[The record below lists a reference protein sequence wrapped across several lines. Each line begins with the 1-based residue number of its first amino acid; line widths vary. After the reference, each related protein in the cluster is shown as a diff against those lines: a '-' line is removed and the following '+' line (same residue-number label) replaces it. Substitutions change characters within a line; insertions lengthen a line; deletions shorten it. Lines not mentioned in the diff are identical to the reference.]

1 MTLLSNVYKWPNKEE
16 QPKKITI
23 RQFVQHT
30 DDEIKEEVNQEQAS
44 LILNE
49 AQNKLKDAE
58 LQAKKILDRANAQIE
73 ESKQQWEQEKQTLFE
88 QVKQQAYN
96 IGFEEGKTAA
106 LQAYDQYLE
115 EAKNIIELAKD
126 ERDQLIAQHDEIILN
141 IAIRVAEKIVTNTL
155 EESGEHFRSLVNQAI
170 SDAKGMPKVEL
181 HLHPL
186 DFEEILE
193 SKEELQYII
202 GQHSELTLYP
212 SKELERYSCIIETP
226 YGQIDASVDTQF
238 KEIKTK
244 LMEFVEEE
252 KRSEGRANHSMD

>member
-49 AQNKLKDAE
+49 AQ
-58 LQAKKILDRANAQIE
+58 KKILDRANAQIE

-141 IAIRVAEKIVTNTL
+141 IAIRVAEKIVANTL

-226 YGQIDASVDTQF
+226 Y
-238 KEIKTK
+238 
-244 LMEFVEEE
+244 
-252 KRSEGRANHSMD
+252 